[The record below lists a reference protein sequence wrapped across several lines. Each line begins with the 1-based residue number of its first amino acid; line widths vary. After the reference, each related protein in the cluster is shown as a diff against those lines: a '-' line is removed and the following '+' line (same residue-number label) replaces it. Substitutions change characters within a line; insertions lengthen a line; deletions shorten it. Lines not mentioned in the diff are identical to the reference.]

1 MWAWPKGIY
10 NHCGGSRWIFMTCLQ
25 SFHHVSPDLST
36 LMMAG
41 DCSLWEMFFCFFS
54 ILLQHGWICKCNFS
68 CKSDDDDWSSSFY
81 VGYSSHNQKE
91 KLLLHINN
99 WLWVSMC
106 VIVLICP
113 PVSKGWSGINVCFD
127 EVNLLPAAQM
137 IQTAIAVTKCFVQT
151 DNLYQSDPAS
161 FKLFYILFG
170 LKFKIEI
177 GCFHLLMTRQ
187 ILRFRVSGHKVS
199 REKCNS
205 WMVRKWSQT
214 CYLTIS
220 INVRPVWTVFK
231 AVFLS

>member
-1 MWAWPKGIY
+1 MWARPKGIY

-36 LMMAG
+36 LTMAIVH
-41 DCSLWEMFFCFFS
+41 CERCFFFFYFF
-54 ILLQHGWICKCNFS
+54 LFYCKYSFS
-68 CKSDDDDWSSSFY
+68 CKSDDDWSSSFY

-99 WLWVSMC
+99 WLWVSMY

-127 EVNLLPAAQM
+127 EVNLLQAVQM
-137 IQTAIAVTKCFVQT
+137 IWTAIAVTKCFVQT

-214 CYLTIS
+214 FI
-220 INVRPVWTVFK
+220 
-231 AVFLS
+231 